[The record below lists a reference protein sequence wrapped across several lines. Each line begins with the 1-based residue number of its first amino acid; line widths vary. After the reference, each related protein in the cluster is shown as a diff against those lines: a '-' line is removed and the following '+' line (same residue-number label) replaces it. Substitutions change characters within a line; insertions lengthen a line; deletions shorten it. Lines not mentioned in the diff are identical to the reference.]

1 MIGKTIESQPGSVAG
16 SIVWL
21 VPAVGITAL
30 GLFVDQGATHA
41 LLAALPFWLLSFLW
55 VWTREPRFLAT
66 FTPTALEVEE
76 PACRVNYE
84 EMQALLARYRPAN
97 PFQAGPRH
105 YPIQI
110 VFAEGVIR
118 VPPKLN
124 VASDEVYSFLYTRF
138 TSHGSQAIHP
148 DLLDYL
154 RRKEKKYGGER
165 VWSYRARRYRGQG
178 GRAAK
183 ARVFLLALFLA
194 GLGWILAGVGLH
206 YEGWAFGGIAMAI
219 VAGLFL
225 LYYLVNARLHP
236 VARKL
241 QQASMI
247 ITPDGI
253 ALAQADL
260 KGQLRWDEVRDVKY
274 QHGKDLIL
282 KVEGALIPVAD
293 IYDRP
298 LPLINQ
304 LIQFYWTRADGE
316 GESRSPW
323 RFDAAALDEAGQISS
338 ATDTHYT
345 RERDR

>member
-1 MIGKTIESQPGSVAG
+1 MIGKTIESQPGSVVG
-16 SIVWL
+16 SIGWL
-21 VPAVGITAL
+21 VLAVGITAL
-30 GLFVDQGATHA
+30 GLLVGQVGPHA

-55 VWTREPRFLAT
+55 VWTRESRFLAT

-76 PACRVNYE
+76 PACRVSYD
-84 EMQALLARYRPAN
+84 EMQALLARQRPAS
-97 PFQAGPRH
+97 PFQTGPPH
-105 YPIQI
+105 YPVQI
-110 VFAEGVIR
+110 VFADGVIR
-118 VPPKLN
+118 IPPKLN

-138 TSHGSQAIHP
+138 TSHGSQTIHP
-148 DLLDYL
+148 DLAEYL

-183 ARVFLLALFLA
+183 ARTFFLALFLS
-194 GLGWILAGVGLH
+194 GLVWILAGVTLH
-206 YEGWAFGGIAMAI
+206 YEGWTFGGIASAI

-225 LYYLVNARLHP
+225 LYYRFNARLHP

-241 QQASMI
+241 QQASLV

-274 QHGKDLIL
+274 QHGKDLVL

-304 LIQFYWTRADGE
+304 LIQYYWTGANREAD
-316 GESRSPW
+316 SRSPW
-323 RFDAAALDEAGQISS
+323 RFDAAALDEAGQRPS
-338 ATDTHYT
+338 AIDTHYT